1 MLYSISYQQL
11 LPPWL
16 VLSQD
21 INASSE
27 YEAKQ
32 LFKAQHPYQEY
43 AEEII
48 IKIEKNG
55 R

>member
-1 MLYSISYQQL
+1 MLYSISYQQV

-21 INASSE
+21 IDASSE
-27 YEAKQ
+27 NEAKQ
-32 LFKAQHPYQEY
+32 IFKAQHPYNDY

-48 IKIEKNG
+48 IKIEESK
-55 R
+55 